1 MFTPD
6 RPRGVVEKCTFCV
19 ERIDVG
25 EEPFC
30 VTVCPVGARIFG
42 DLNDPNSEVS
52 ELVEEQGAT
61 QMLSDLGTRPRVFYI
76 PVNEPRKTRE

>member
-1 MFTPD
+1 
-6 RPRGVVEKCTFCV
+6 VVEKCTFCV

-42 DLNDPNSEVS
+42 DLNDPESEVS
-52 ELVEEQGAT
+52 GLVEDQGAT